1 MPISFFGGGST
12 NYAGQ
17 GFSIQGLQE
26 AQQRNLRRIAAMKPG
41 GVRGQAVQYGATEFD
56 KVLKVVTPVDT
67 GSLRASRRITFEASV
82 PRAQVFTSA
91 NAYNPRSRTPPI
103 EYDVYLHAHGGRGR
117 AAGTYQASFPHTM
130 RYYGPRIVKNMAE
143 IISDGIRNP

>member
-1 MPISFFGGGST
+1 MPVELFGPTGQD
-12 NYAGQ
+12 YKGQ
-17 GFSIQGLQE
+17 GLSIQGLQRAME
-26 AQQRNLRRIAAMKPG
+26 RNLRRIAAMKPG
-41 GVRGQAVQYGATEFD
+41 GVRGQAVQYGASEFD
-56 KVLKVVTPVDT
+56 RVLKVVTPVDT

-91 NAYNPRSRTPPI
+91 SSYNPRSRTPPI
-103 EYDVYLHAHGGRGR
+103 EYDVYLHAHGGKGR